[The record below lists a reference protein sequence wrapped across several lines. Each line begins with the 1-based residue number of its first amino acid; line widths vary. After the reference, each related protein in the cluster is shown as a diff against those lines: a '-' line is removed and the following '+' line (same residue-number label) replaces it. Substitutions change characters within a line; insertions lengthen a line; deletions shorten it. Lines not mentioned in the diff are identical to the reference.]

1 MTAPAMPDI
10 DTLVRLAIAAGD
22 AIMPFYRSDCAV
34 SVKGDSSPVTEADQ
48 AAEAI
53 ILAGLRDCAPDV
65 PVIAEEEAA
74 AGRIPETGASFAL
87 VDPLDGTREF
97 VAGRDEFTVNI
108 AIVHD
113 GAPVR
118 GVVYAPA
125 LRTIWAGDVATGAWR
140 AELPV
145 DGGDWRR
152 QPIAVRPPPMD
163 ALVAVASRSHRTP
176 ETDAYLARFAIG
188 DLVSAGSSLKFC
200 LVAEGRADIY
210 PRFGRTME
218 WDTAAGHAVLAAAGG
233 IVATEDGAHLRYGKR
248 ARGYDNPFFIAAGG
262 EALLAG

>member
-1 MTAPAMPDI
+1 VTAPQAPDL
-10 DTLVRLAIAAGD
+10 DTLVRLAIEAGD
-22 AIMPFYRSDCAV
+22 AIMPFYRNECAV
-34 SVKGDSSPVTEADQ
+34 SEKADASPVTEADQ
-48 AAEAI
+48 AAEAV
-53 ILAGLRDCAPDV
+53 ILRGLRAFAPDL

-74 AGRIPETGASFAL
+74 AGRIPETGVSFVL

-118 GVVYAPA
+118 GVVFAPA
-125 LRTIWAGDVATGAWR
+125 LRTVWAGDVAGGAWR
-140 AELPV
+140 AELAE
-145 DGGDWRR
+145 DGAVHP
-152 QPIAVRPPPMD
+152 QPIAVRD
-163 ALVAVASRSHRTP
+163 SEGEALIAVASRSHRTP

-233 IVATEDGAHLRYGKR
+233 MVVTEDGAPLRYGKR
-248 ARGYDNPFFIAAGG
+248 ERGYDNPFFIAVGDSR
-262 EALLAG
+262 LLAA

>member
-1 MTAPAMPDI
+1 MNAPAMPDI
-10 DTLVRLAIAAGD
+10 DMLVRLAIAAGD
-22 AIMPFYRSDCAV
+22 AIMPFYRNDCAV
-34 SVKGDSSPVTEADQ
+34 SLKGDASPVTEADQ

-53 ILAGLRDCAPDV
+53 ILAGLRDCAPDL

-108 AIVHD
+108 AIVHE

-125 LRTIWAGDVATGAWR
+125 LRTLWAGDIATGAWR
-140 AELPV
+140 AELAE
-145 DGGDWRR
+145 DGTFRR
-152 QPIAVRPPPMD
+152 QPIGVRPPPMH

-233 IVATEDGAHLRYGKR
+233 IVVTEDGAHLRYGKR
-248 ARGYDNPFFIAAGG
+248 ERGYDNPFFIAAGAA
-262 EALLAG
+262 ALLAG